1 MKGDPLTGSDGGGL
15 KGMNTTNSEQI
26 RNLNDTFRKLEPFD
40 AQVQG
45 LGRWVLTRGV
55 SALVSREGGQALV
68 KRVQT
73 FNDFTEGDDP
83 YGEHDF
89 FAFEFM
95 GERVL
100 AKIDYYDKKMEYGSE
115 DPADASKTARV
126 LTLML
131 SCEY

>member
-1 MKGDPLTGSDGGGL
+1 MET
-15 KGMNTTNSEQI
+15 TTNSEQI
-26 RNLNDTFRKLEPFD
+26 RNLNDTFRKLEPFE
-40 AQVQG
+40 AQVKG
-45 LGRWVLTRGV
+45 LGRWVMTSGV

-68 KRVQT
+68 KKVQT

-95 GERVL
+95 GSRVL
-100 AKIDYYDKKMEYGSE
+100 AKIDYYDKTMEYGSE
-115 DPADASKTARV
+115 DPADTSKTTRV

-131 SCEY
+131 SSEY

>member
-1 MKGDPLTGSDGGGL
+1 
-15 KGMNTTNSEQI
+15 MNTTNSEQI
-26 RNLNDTFRKLEPFD
+26 RNLNDTFRKLEPFE

-55 SALVSREGGQALV
+55 SALISREGGQALV

-73 FNDFTEGDDP
+73 FNEFTEGDDP

-89 FAFEFM
+89 MAFDFM
-95 GERVL
+95 GSRVL

-115 DPADASKTARV
+115 DPADASKTTRV